1 MELITNLFP
10 ILHIIVIIAG
20 IILLIFVKKK
30 YSKVR
35 DAELIIVF
43 ILFFILVL
51 IFTEPGMDV
60 LKKLISYIQM

>member
-10 ILHIIVIIAG
+10 ILHVIVIIAG

>member
-10 ILHIIVIIAG
+10 ILHVIVIIAG
-20 IILLIFVKKK
+20 SILLIFVKKK

-35 DAELIIVF
+35 NAELIVVF